1 MSRPL
6 GIKARAI
13 LQSVTDQPSTV
24 SGLAARL
31 QLSRQDAFV
40 QVRNLVYAGYV
51 RYGTSMPR
59 PGRPARMVEPAGV
72 SLGTGLCDLH
82 PLSMA
87 VKAWRR

>member
-13 LQSVTDQPSTV
+13 LSVITDQPATV

-40 QVRNLVYAGYV
+40 QVRNLVAAGYV
-51 RYGTSMPR
+51 RYGTPIPR
-59 PGRPARMVEPAGV
+59 AGRPARLVEPICPPMRAG
-72 SLGTGLCDLH
+72 TQDWH
-82 PLSMA
+82 PLALAM
-87 VKAWRR
+87 KGWRR

>member
-13 LQSVTDQPSTV
+13 LGVITDQPATV

-40 QVRNLVYAGYV
+40 QVSRLVSYGYA
-51 RYGTSMPR
+51 RYGAPIPR
-59 PGRPARMVEPAGV
+59 AGRPARWSSRSARRCARACRT
-72 SLGTGLCDLH
+72 GTR
-82 PLSMA
+82 
-87 VKAWRR
+87 WRWR